1 MSWLTRVNEQE
12 LIITTGDRKEYR
24 PLYRNP
30 KKTRSF
36 NAIPFEYDNV
46 TGADVRRGK
55 PSYNQFAIELFFQGD
70 DHLDVASAFMQSA
83 EDTNSWTI
91 SHPHY
96 DDLIVEPDKLEQS
109 NSGENVSVIT
119 GTVYETIINTNPDYT
134 IDLLLKA
141 QDGIDEGFQA
151 TTELST
157 QLNVQPAESGAFN
170 TIVNRVGEI
179 LKKGAITELDLS
191 TINQAIAKADAKLN
205 TLFTN
210 PVVFMQE
217 IADILRTPSK
227 FYSTI
232 STRVGLLKE
241 AYEQLTESLI
251 GAVSVT
257 EKAFYEIVGGQLVM
271 AVGEAIITPVNTIAS
286 NQDQA
291 LVLVEYQTRREVLD
305 YINELQSVYEDY
317 LTQLGALQSDND
329 NKLTSYYPT
338 ASIMDIIRDAINRIT
353 GNLLAIATNAKQE
366 RVYVVPEDTPLIV
379 LVHRLYGKTDR
390 ETVEAFRDNNDLLL
404 FESMIVKKDRK
415 VVYYV

>member
-1 MSWLTRVNEQE
+1 
-12 LIITTGDRKEYR
+12 
-24 PLYRNP
+24 
-30 KKTRSF
+30 
-36 NAIPFEYDNV
+36 
-46 TGADVRRGK
+46 
-55 PSYNQFAIELFFQGD
+55 
-70 DHLDVASAFMQSA
+70 
-83 EDTNSWTI
+83 
-91 SHPHY
+91 
-96 DDLIVEPDKLEQS
+96 
-109 NSGENVSVIT
+109 
-119 GTVYETIINTNPDYT
+119 
-134 IDLLLKA
+134 
-141 QDGIDEGFQA
+141 
-151 TTELST
+151 
-157 QLNVQPAESGAFN
+157 
-170 TIVNRVGEI
+170 
-179 LKKGAITELDLS
+179 
-191 TINQAIAKADAKLN
+191 
-205 TLFTN
+205 
-210 PVVFMQE
+210 
-217 IADILRTPSK
+217 
-227 FYSTI
+227 
-232 STRVGLLKE
+232 
-241 AYEQLTESLI
+241 
-251 GAVSVT
+251 
-257 EKAFYEIVGGQLVM
+257 M